1 MPPAAAPLPST
12 AGSACPAFTG
22 SSRTMKASLFVL
34 SAMLLT
40 RINGSEIDLDN
51 LGDLLDEGE
60 FGDLEDLLNN
70 EELAE
75 QLAEFGD

>member
-1 MPPAAAPLPST
+1 
-12 AGSACPAFTG
+12 
-22 SSRTMKASLFVL
+22 MKASLFVL